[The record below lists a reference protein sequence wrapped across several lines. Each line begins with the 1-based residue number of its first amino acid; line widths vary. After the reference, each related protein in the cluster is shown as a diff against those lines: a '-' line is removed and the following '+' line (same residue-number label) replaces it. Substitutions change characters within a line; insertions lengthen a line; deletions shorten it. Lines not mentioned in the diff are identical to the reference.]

1 MKGELKSFEEL
12 MESTDPIRNATGKE
26 AEMRAEVFLNGY
38 RMVEEDIRKQIN
50 NISFQLNRKFVK
62 GCGVREIMESYN
74 EMIGR
79 LQDDFIF

>member
-26 AEMRAEVFLNGY
+26 AEIRAEVFLNGY
-38 RMVEEDIRKQIN
+38 RAAEELNRKQIN